1 MKFYHQL
8 VWEPLFCRFWPVVYD
23 SDSSELLERQGYL
36 IGADVTW
43 RWSHWQLW
51 GHWSGTCSKWFGSC
65 HSLLKIYVIMII
77 VCIWKENVQKHEF
90 VLRWYQLFF
99 RLLSSG
105 MTLTD
110 RLLLLLKSWRRRRT
124 RSIWIISP
132 TLTRMVSFIGL
143 DPTQSRFQNS
153 YQMTE
158 GQL

>member
-65 HSLLKIYVIMII
+65 YSLLKIYVIMII
-77 VCIWKENVQKHEF
+77 VCIWKKNVQKHEF
-90 VLRWYQLFF
+90 VLRWYQIIFQVAKQWYDF
-99 RLLSSG
+99 
-105 MTLTD
+105 D
-110 RLLLLLKSWRRRRT
+110 RQTFTFVKILKEKKDPFYLNYQSDFDENGL
-124 RSIWIISP
+124 IYWIGS
-132 TLTRMVSFIGL
+132 
-143 DPTQSRFQNS
+143 NAK
-153 YQMTE
+153 
-158 GQL
+158 

>member
-51 GHWSGTCSKWFGSC
+51 GHWSGTCSKWFGS
-65 HSLLKIYVIMII
+65 LLKIYVIMII

-90 VLRWYQLFF
+90 VLRLYQIIFQVAKQWYDF
-99 RLLSSG
+99 
-105 MTLTD
+105 D
-110 RLLLLLKSWRRRRT
+110 RQTFTFVKILKEKKDPFYLNYQSDFDENGL
-124 RSIWIISP
+124 IYWIGS
-132 TLTRMVSFIGL
+132 
-143 DPTQSRFQNS
+143 NAK
-153 YQMTE
+153 
-158 GQL
+158 